1 MLLCRRLVLPHR
13 GVGEGQSPAPCLY
26 LPRVLIV
33 AHILEI
39 RKQFFSGNPI
49 FQAVFFL
56 KKSSR
61 PPQFKKEAA
70 FSQAIN
76 L

>member
-61 PPQFKKEAA
+61 PHSSKRKRHFLK
-70 FSQAIN
+70 